1 MLAVCSSKLSTQLLS
16 WLCVLRQH
24 GLLSPNRCRSLH
36 YLQGT
41 IIINVLLG
49 IVLASIE
56 RVRLAVTRHAAWVL
70 PNGLHATLCATLC
83 SCIICELAPFCS
95 RGCCIAQAS
104 QNEGMKMLL
113 NQVCVPS
120 CASCLL

>member
-1 MLAVCSSKLSTQLLS
+1 VCSSELPTQLLS

-56 RVRLAVTRHAAWVL
+56 RVRWAVTWHVAWVL
-70 PNGLHATLCATLC
+70 PDWSNAALRATLC
-83 SCIICELAPFCS
+83 SC
-95 RGCCIAQAS
+95 
-104 QNEGMKMLL
+104 M
-113 NQVCVPS
+113 
-120 CASCLL
+120 